1 MFNKKKHQLK
11 FKSSEELLQH
21 VEKEVREE
29 MNSQAI
35 TVGFW
40 GSISVDPNKIHV
52 SKEQADRSMRL
63 LKDFLAEQD
72 EKISGERR
80 PGF

>member
-1 MFNKKKHQLK
+1 MFNKKKHQPK
-11 FKSSEELLQH
+11 INSSEELLQH

-40 GSISVDPNKIHV
+40 GSISVDPNKIYV
-52 SKEQADRSMRL
+52 SKEQADQSMRI
-63 LKDFLAEQD
+63 LKEHLTAAS
-72 EKISGERR
+72 KGHKKR
-80 PGF
+80 PGA